1 MHRRRDGV
9 PDAGAHA
16 VNAGGRAV
24 ATPRIEPRGGR
35 RQPLAA
41 VPEALPPELR
51 SLYALRP
58 GALWRTLRGQRPSFW
73 FVSIYLLFEYVRP
86 QQIYDALRGP
96 PYTLIAIILA
106 AIALILEH
114 GKILVRGPELQL
126 GLFSCVV
133 LASSA
138 AGFYPSISFAYENIS
153 LFFSWVLIYIL
164 IANVVVTEQRFL
176 LFVAAFLLY
185 SFKMSQHA
193 TISWAKDGF
202 AFRNWGATGA
212 PGWFEN
218 SGEFGIQMCVFLP
231 IAVAFIVALGRYWKP
246 WMRAMGWAV
255 AGTAITG
262 IIASSSRGALLGLA
276 GVTLWMLTHTRRKLR
291 ALVVTIALAAAVYT
305 ITPDAQKARFQRAGQ
320 DVTSVSRTD
329 NWRDGL
335 QMMQQFPVLGIGYA
349 NWRTYHLNY
358 YGSQLLPHN
367 MFIEAGA
374 EMGYSGLFAFLALI
388 GCTFAVNRNTRKLT
402 RSEGEPGHFMS
413 VMSHGLDGALVGCLV
428 SGFFV
433 TVLYYPFFWINLA
446 MTIALNRAAANQRAQ
461 GASADP
467 VAIIAAPRRPLRG
480 RESRA

>member
-1 MHRRRDGV
+1 MPRRREDSPAAV
-9 PDAGAHA
+9 RRLDDAGDGQAGILRAAHYA
-16 VNAGGRAV
+16 
-24 ATPRIEPRGGR
+24 GR
-35 RQPLAA
+35 RSPALP
-41 VPEALPPELR
+41 VVEPLPPETAL
-51 SLYALRP
+51 LYALRP
-58 GALWRTLRGQRPSFW
+58 TALWRTMRQQRASFW
-73 FVSIYLLFEYVRP
+73 FVSVYLLFEYVRP

-96 PYTLIAIILA
+96 PYTLIAIILGTV
-106 AIALILEH
+106 ALVLEH
-114 GKILVRGPELQL
+114 GKILLRGPEILL
-126 GLFSCVV
+126 GVFSCVV

-138 AGFYPSISFAYENIS
+138 AAVYPSISFAYDNIS
-153 LFFSWVLIYIL
+153 LYFSWVLIYIL
-164 IANVVVTEQRFL
+164 IANVVVTEERFL
-176 LFVAAFLLY
+176 IFMAAFLVY

-193 TISWAKDGF
+193 TVSWAKDGF

-231 IAVAFIVALGRYWKP
+231 LVVAFVVALGRYWRP
-246 WMRAMGWAV
+246 WMRAAGWGV

-262 IIASSSRGALLGLA
+262 MIASSSRGALLGLA

-291 ALVVTIALAAAVYT
+291 AFVVTIALAAAVYN

-374 EMGYSGLFAFLALI
+374 EMGYSGLLAFIALI
-388 GCTFAVNRNTRKLT
+388 GCTFAVNRNTRRTL
-402 RSEGEPGHFMS
+402 RLEGERGHFMT
-413 VMSHGLDGALVGCLV
+413 VMAHGLDGALVGCLV

-446 MTIALNRAAANQRAQ
+446 MTVALNRAAANRR
-461 GASADP
+461 
-467 VAIIAAPRRPLRG
+467 VANPAAAPPAPVVVPRREMRG
-480 RESRA
+480 RMGRA